1 MNQSRQFSVFES
13 PLDSHIL
20 IEASAGTGKTYTI
33 TGLYIRLLLE
43 KEINLDRLLVVTFT
57 RMATK
62 ELKERIM
69 NRLRSSL
76 RALETG
82 DSNGDP
88 FLAGLL
94 ASVEHQPAAMDR
106 LRSSIRNFDDARI
119 FTIHGFCQQVLR
131 EESLSS
137 GAPFEIEIT
146 RSDEFLTEA
155 AEDYWRIFVNAYS
168 DNEAG
173 RYLIDK
179 LMGLGAGPEEFL
191 KVLIPSIQ
199 YKNDNETEF
208 KGTGDFDPLPFIES
222 VLSLRHELSGI
233 WRAEREEIIRQLIGS
248 DVKGMTEKN
257 VDSRAA
263 KMDSFLL
270 QEGYS
275 QDSFSQMRYFL
286 PSYFRDNLKKN
297 KTGLPEHPFFER
309 CEEYE
314 VMAAEIPRVSTW
326 ILENAIHSICESRDK
341 KSSESSVLT
350 YDDLLARLND
360 ALESPVSG
368 PGLAA
373 RLRQKYPC
381 ALVDEFQDTDP
392 VQYDIFNKVYPA
404 DSRETSLMMIGD
416 PKQAIYAFRGAD
428 LYAYIR
434 AREQVPAGSRYTLQ
448 KNFRSTPEL
457 IDAINRLF
465 SPEHETP
472 FLEDKIS
479 YHRIEAGNPDL
490 SGSYEMYGKKAV
502 PVKIFSCQGIHSKS
516 TLTPLYLRETARQV
530 TELVREGFRG
540 DATIREQHK
549 KRNLK
554 AADIA
559 VLVHSHRDAETIKEY
574 LKELGVGSVTYSR
587 EKVFESREAER
598 VEQLLTA
605 VLDPVSR
612 PAVQSAVVSGFF
624 GLKLS
629 AIAGQL
635 LNESRLLQLTERL
648 QGLNE
653 CWYHQ
658 GVYPMLRKVLF
669 EGDGMNH
676 IASLHNSERVITNL
690 QQLNEL
696 AANAELEHGFDPPA
710 LLRWFRKKM
719 TESSSDDEEALRL
732 ESDENLVKI
741 TTIHNS
747 KGLEFPVVFCP
758 TLWSGRE
765 YSNRNNHI
773 ETYHKSQ
780 SPFGRVVNL
789 QQYDSDEREH
799 AVRRAHFE
807 EISEEVRKAYVAMTR
822 ARYEC
827 RLFWGTTDTAQ
838 LSGIGALL
846 SGRESVTRSIREKLK
861 VGKEGGP
868 DESEF
873 ERVLE
878 QLAAENPE
886 LISFHDLD
894 TIAEKAEPLQVTDTG
909 SEIPA
914 KQYQGEPELKP
925 DKRLFS
931 FTSLTHQQ
939 HSGITEPDY
948 DQYLEGFIDYA
959 TSGMAEEP
967 AKLDI
972 FHFPKGKT
980 AGTFIHKL
988 FEHEAF
994 DFRMPEYNTA
1004 VISDLI
1010 GDYGYDPKW
1019 IPALNEMMQAVTKA
1033 DYGDLA
1039 LNQVAPNEMLREM
1052 EFYMPVSEPEL
1063 KEIQSV
1069 IRNGKAGKE
1078 TNNLS
1083 RNYLTGY
1090 IDLVV
1095 RQNGKYYILDY
1106 KSNYLG
1112 DSIEEYHPDV
1122 LNDEMLQ
1129 AGYDIQYHLYISAL
1143 VKYLEKRDPAFS
1155 YSAGFGGVY
1164 YLFVRGMEQG
1174 SAAGIFF
1181 DKPAEETIQKLQNLL
1196 ERDGTTG

>member
-1 MNQSRQFSVFES
+1 MNPSRQFSVFES
-13 PLDSHIL
+13 PLDSHML

-43 KEINLDRLLVVTFT
+43 KEVTLDRLLVVTFT

-62 ELKERIM
+62 ELKERIL

-76 RALETG
+76 YALETG
-82 DSNGDP
+82 DSNDDP
-88 FLAGLL
+88 FLSGLL
-94 ASVEHQPAAMDR
+94 ESIENHPAAVVR
-106 LRSSIRNFDDARI
+106 LRESIRNFDDARI

-131 EESLSS
+131 EEALTS
-137 GAPFEIEIT
+137 GAPFKMEIT
-146 RSDEFLTEA
+146 HSDEFLSEA
-155 AEDYWRIFVNAYS
+155 AEDYWRIFVNKNS
-168 DNEAG
+168 GTEAG

-179 LMGLGAGPEEFL
+179 LMGLGAGPEAFL
-191 KVLIPSIQ
+191 TVLMPAIQ
-199 YKNDNETEF
+199 YKNDKEADF
-208 KGTGDFDPLPFIES
+208 KGVGDFEPLPFIER
-222 VLSLRHELSGI
+222 VLSLRRELSEI
-233 WRAEREEIIRQLIGS
+233 WGAEREEIIRQLIES
-248 DVKGMTEKN
+248 DVKRMTEKS
-257 VDSRAA
+257 VVSRAA
-263 KMDSFLL
+263 EMDSFLS

-275 QDSFSQMRYFL
+275 QDRFGKMRFFL
-286 PSYFRDNLKKN
+286 PSYFRDNLKKD
-297 KTGLPEHPFFER
+297 KTRLPEHPFFDR
-309 CEEYE
+309 CVEYE
-314 VMAAEIPRVSTW
+314 SMADGIPRVSTW
-326 ILENAIHSICESRDK
+326 ILEDAVQTISESRNK

-360 ALESPVSG
+360 ALESPGSG

-392 VQYDIFNKVYPA
+392 VQYDIFNKIYPA
-404 DSRETSLMMIGD
+404 GSGETSLMMIGD

-434 AREQVPAGSRYTLQ
+434 AREQVPARSRYTLQ

-457 IDAINRLF
+457 IEAINTFF
-465 SPEHETP
+465 SPPHETP
-472 FLEDKIS
+472 FLEDQVS
-479 YHRIEAGNPDL
+479 YHKIEAGNPD
-490 SGSYEMYGKKAV
+490 SGGSFEMNGK
-502 PVKIFSCQGIHSKS
+502 PVTPLKIFSCHGIHAKS
-516 TLTPLYLRETARQV
+516 TLTPLYLKETARQV
-530 TELVREGFRG
+530 TELVREGGRG
-540 DATIREQHK
+540 VATFREQHQ

-559 VLVHSHRDAETIKEY
+559 VLVHSHRDAESIKEY

-598 VEQLLTA
+598 IEQLLTA

-612 PAVQSAVVSGFF
+612 SAVQSAVVSGFF
-624 GLKLS
+624 GLTLS
-629 AIAGQL
+629 AIAEQL
-635 LNESRLLQLTERL
+635 LDESLLLQLTERL

-653 CWYHQ
+653 CWFQ
-658 GVYPMLRKVLF
+658 LGVYPMLRKVLF
-669 EGDGMNH
+669 EGNGLTH
-676 IASLHNSERVITNL
+676 IARLHNSERVITNL
-690 QQLNEL
+690 QQLFEL

-719 TESSSDDEEALRL
+719 AESSSDDEEALRL

-758 TLWSGRE
+758 TLWNGRG
-765 YSNRNNHI
+765 YTYRNNRI
-773 ETYHKSQ
+773 ETYHKSE
-780 SPFGRVVNL
+780 SPFNRVINL
-789 QQYDSDEREH
+789 QQFESDDREL
-799 AVRRAHFE
+799 AVRQAHFE

-838 LSGIGALL
+838 LSGVGALL
-846 SGRESVTRSIREKLK
+846 SGRETVTRSIREKLK
-861 VGKEGGP
+861 VGKEGAP

-878 QLAAENPE
+878 QMAVENPS
-886 LISFHDLD
+886 LISFHELG
-894 TIAEKAEPLQVTDTG
+894 TVVEQAEPLQFTDSE

-914 KQYQGEPELKP
+914 KQYHGKPELKP

-931 FTSLTHQQ
+931 FTSLTQNQ
-939 HSGITEPDY
+939 HTGNIEPDY

-959 TSGMAEEP
+959 TAGMAREP
-967 AKLDI
+967 AQLDI

-994 DFRMPEYNTA
+994 DFRMPEYNVT

-1010 GDYGYDPKW
+1010 GDYGYGPEW
-1019 IPALNEMMQAVTKA
+1019 IPVLNEMMQAVTKA
-1033 DYGDLA
+1033 HYGELS
-1039 LNQVAPNEMLREM
+1039 LSQVAPNDMLREM

-1063 KEIQSV
+1063 KEIQGV

-1078 TNNLS
+1078 FNKLS
-1083 RNYLTGY
+1083 RNYLTGF

-1112 DSIEEYHPDV
+1112 DSIEAYHPDV
-1122 LNDEMLQ
+1122 LKNEILQ
-1129 AGYDIQYHLYISAL
+1129 SGYDIQYHLYISAL
-1143 VKYLEKRDPAFS
+1143 VKYLKHRDSAFS

-1164 YLFVRGMEQG
+1164 YLFVRGMEPE
-1174 SAAGIFF
+1174 AASGIFF
-1181 DKPAEETIQKLQNLL
+1181 DKPKEETIQKLQKLL
-1196 ERDGTTG
+1196 GRNGIPG